1 MSLKLKCS
9 ECDESYICFI
19 DNTRVYGPIIET
31 TCPNCGNFIQ
41 RNLSKYVETLT
52 EEEFGQ
58 TRIIRAVV
66 MQQLAREICKL
77 VADDD
82 PRKSKKRKKRK
93 M

>member
-9 ECDESYICFI
+9 ECDESYICYI

-31 TCPNCGNFIQ
+31 TCPSCGNFVQ
-41 RNLSKYVETLT
+41 KNLSKFTEIMV
-52 EEEFGQ
+52 EEELGGM
-58 TRIIRAVV
+58 RILRAIA
-66 MQQLAREICKL
+66 MQHLAREICKL

-82 PRKSKKRKKRK
+82 PHKPKKRKKRK